1 MKKLFLTLVFMSFGL
16 ISTGVEAFDH
26 THEDFSSVLKEFV
39 SLVNDRSVVD
49 YKALKEQPGG
59 LDGYLASL
67 QSVTPEEFR
76 TFTKDQQLAFLIN
89 AYNGFTLKLIIS
101 HYPVSSIKKIGG
113 ISGPWKVKF
122 FELLGERKHL
132 DDIEHNMIRKMF
144 KEPRIHFAVNCASR
158 GCPDLASTA
167 YEANS
172 LESQLEEATRN
183 FLRDS
188 SLNRLSTNEK
198 QLEVSSIFTWFKNDF
213 ISASGSLQNFLTIY
227 VPLTLEQKS
236 KVLSGEIGLK
246 FLDYDWSLN
255 ETNQETGN

>member
-1 MKKLFLTLVFMSFGL
+1 MKNLFLTLVFMSFGL
-16 ISTGVEAFDH
+16 ISTGVEALDH
-26 THEDFSSVLKEFV
+26 THKDFSAVLQDFV
-39 SLVNDRSVVD
+39 HLDNNRSVVD

-59 LDGYLASL
+59 LDRYLASL
-67 QSVTPEEFR
+67 QSVTLDEFR

-101 HYPVSSIKKIGG
+101 HYPISSIRKIGG

-122 FELLGERKHL
+122 FDLLGEKKHL

-158 GCPDLASTA
+158 GCPDLSRSA
-167 YEANS
+167 YEASS

-183 FLRDS
+183 FLEDS

-198 QLEVSSIFTWFKNDF
+198 QLEVSSILTWFKSDF
-213 ISASGSLQNFLTIY
+213 ISAHGSLQNFLTIY
-227 VPLTLEQKS
+227 VPLTLEQKG

-255 ETNQETGN
+255 EIKQE